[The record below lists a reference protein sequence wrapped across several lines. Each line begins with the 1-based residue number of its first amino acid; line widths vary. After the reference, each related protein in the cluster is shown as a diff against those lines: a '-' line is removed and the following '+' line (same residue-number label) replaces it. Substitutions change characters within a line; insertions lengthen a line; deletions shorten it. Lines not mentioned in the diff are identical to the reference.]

1 MSRPILSDADRADVF
16 RGLAHPARRRILRS
30 LGEGEANV
38 SQLQAGMKLTMPA
51 LSQHLQVLRES
62 GLVTHRAVG
71 HQRVYRRN
79 AATLRRAQRWLMQN
93 GAA

>member
-16 RGLAHPARRRILRS
+16 RGLAHPTRRRLLRT
-30 LGEGEANV
+30 LGDGEATV
-38 SQLQAGMKLTMPA
+38 GQLLAGLRLTMPA
-51 LSQHLQVLRES
+51 LSQHLRVLREA
-62 GLVTHRAVG
+62 GLVVHRVIG

-79 AATLRRAQRWLMQN
+79 VTSMRRACRWLEQN